1 MEPIIALIRRSFGN
15 AHGRSAAGQFRKVD
29 RMTESETVE
38 LLAVIHEHQ
47 GGNLALLAEMH
58 ATFKVMHLMLGKM
71 ELMLEVYERRIS
83 ALEDLIHIRPRSH

>member
-1 MEPIIALIRRSFGN
+1 
-15 AHGRSAAGQFRKVD
+15 
-29 RMTESETVE
+29 MTESETVE